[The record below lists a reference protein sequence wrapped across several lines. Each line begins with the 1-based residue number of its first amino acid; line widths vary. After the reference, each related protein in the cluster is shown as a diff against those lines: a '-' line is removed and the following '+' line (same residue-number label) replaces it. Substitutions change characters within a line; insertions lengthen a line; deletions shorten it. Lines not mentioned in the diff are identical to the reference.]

1 MIRPT
6 RASGSGYDRNDENEN
21 ATITNDVA
29 VEILALDLDSLSLL
43 DKFEQMARITEKCQL
58 DAANLAQFGKLIDS
72 TAQVLNLTD
81 MQTILLSPFV
91 ANFGDNLDK
100 RDLCGFF
107 DCSPIELMRHTD
119 DFEIL
124 VHRRYLTNA
133 RRGSFVF
140 ALSGKATKAIQKN
153 QGLEVRKMENL
164 NPEEFIN
171 EVRNSIHE
179 CFNKREIDVENC
191 RNELQDLIELNPQ
204 LGIVKAV
211 SECSTDFESQLIM
224 LYMCKRLVYDG
235 ENNIPSG
242 QISDLIED
250 YYSVEREMIQG
261 RHELFQTKLLKFNND
276 EAIYRSNLLS
286 LTDKAKKIFLA
297 EYKIPNLKKSN
308 FQDDGRCKIIKAAD
322 IKKKVLYFT
331 DGVQN
336 QVDTLS
342 TLLTKKQFDK
352 ICKSLRSNG
361 MREGFNCLF
370 YGAPG
375 TGKTETVLQLARMTG
390 RDIMQ
395 VDIAA
400 IRDKFYGETEKFVK
414 EIFDS
419 YAEFRKTRSVA
430 PILLFNEADAILSV
444 RTSIGGANA
453 SIEKTENAIQNILLQ
468 EMENLKGIMIAT
480 TNLTGN
486 LDEAFERRFI
496 YKVKFEQPNLEA
508 KAKIWQS
515 MIPELNDDDAKVLA
529 KEFDLSGGQ
538 IENVTRKCFV
548 EKILFQRVPELAHLK
563 ELCEQEKLDAKK
575 RMAIGFK

>member
-1 MIRPT
+1 MIRPIRT
-6 RASGSGYDRNDENEN
+6 SGSGYDRNDENGN

-29 VEILALDLDSLSLL
+29 AEILALDLDSLSLL
-43 DKFEQMARITEKCQL
+43 DRFEQMVKVTENCHL
-58 DAANLAQFGKLIDS
+58 STTDLAPFGKLINS
-72 TAQVLNLTD
+72 TAQILNLTD
-81 MQTILLSPFV
+81 MQTVLLSPFIM
-91 ANFGDNLDK
+91 NFGDNLDK
-100 RDLCGFF
+100 HDLCSFF
-107 DCSPIELMRHTD
+107 GCSSIELMRHINDIET
-119 DFEIL
+119 L
-124 VHRRYLTNA
+124 VRRRYLTKT
-133 RRGSFVF
+133 RRSSLVF
-140 ALSGKATKAIQKN
+140 SLSDKAIKAIQKN
-153 QGLEVRKMENL
+153 KSLETIKMEDL
-164 NPEEFIN
+164 NPEEFMTQ
-171 EVRNSIHE
+171 VRNTLFE

-211 SECSTDFESQLIM
+211 NECSTNFESQLIM

-235 ENNIPSG
+235 QDCIPAE
-242 QISDLIED
+242 QISELID
-250 YYSVEREMIQG
+250 DFYSVERDMIQG
-261 RHELFQTKLLKFNND
+261 RHELLKTQLLKFSND
-276 EAIYRSNLLS
+276 EAMCSRNVFSM
-286 LTDKAKKIFLA
+286 TDKAKKTFLA
-297 EYKIPNLKKSN
+297 EYQILDLKKN
-308 FQDDGRCKIIKAAD
+308 DFKGDGRYKIIKVAD
-322 IKKKVLYFT
+322 IKKKVLFFAE
-331 DGVQN
+331 DVQK

-342 TLLTKKQFDK
+342 SLLTKKQFAT
-352 ICKSLRSNG
+352 ICKSLKSNG

-375 TGKTETVLQLARMTG
+375 TGKTETALQLARMTG

-414 EIFDS
+414 EIFDN
-419 YAEFRKTRSVA
+419 YAEFRKSCSVA

-444 RTSIGGANA
+444 RTSIGGSNA
-453 SIEKTENAIQNILLQ
+453 SIDKTENAIQNILLQ

-486 LDEAFERRFI
+486 LDDAFERRFI
-496 YKVKFEQPNLEA
+496 YKVKFEQPSIEA

-515 MIPELNDDDAKVLA
+515 MIPELNDNDAKVLA

-563 ELCEQEKLDAKK
+563 ELCEQERLDAKK